1 MMLNVKERKALPFI
15 FRSIA
20 LVIALAAVTVA
31 ILSCSAEDVP
41 MTEPLTNGT
50 ASDSSLQQPAS
61 PPGPGAGSV
70 TETTPSPQPPPEITH
85 EPAPEQLPE
94 ETQTT
99 DDAPITEPARQ
110 AEELTGMLTI
120 TISDGKRAGVLL
132 DRDYT
137 TKYSL
142 SGDAT
147 IGISSPEDI
156 YALYVIWDLPP
167 GEWELTGDCAQT
179 CGFDGFIHE
188 YIQLSAPSSELTM
201 NIPPDGARLCDIY
214 AFTEGVPPDWVQ
226 IWSPPLYE
234 ADLLVLPTHADDEHL
249 YFVGILPY
257 YAGELGYS
265 VQVAYMTN
273 HWNQPPRPHE
283 LLNGLWVVGIRNY
296 PVISSFRDRYADSL
310 SQAKSIFGWAAVVD
324 FQVELLRRFKPF
336 VVVGH
341 DVNGE
346 YGHGAHMLNA
356 AAIMTAVDCA
366 ADRTYHLDSYEKYGI
381 WDTPKLYLHLYR
393 ENAITMDWSI
403 PLENFGGA
411 TAYEMAVAGYACH
424 LSQHNWSFRVPETGS
439 VGHKFGLVR
448 SLVGDDVIGG
458 DLFENIDFSRNTAND
473 NGILID

>member
-1 MMLNVKERKALPFI
+1 
-15 FRSIA
+15 
-20 LVIALAAVTVA
+20 
-31 ILSCSAEDVP
+31 
-41 MTEPLTNGT
+41 MTGW
-50 ASDSSLQQPAS
+50 
-61 PPGPGAGSV
+61 
-70 TETTPSPQPPPEITH
+70 
-85 EPAPEQLPE
+85 
-94 ETQTT
+94 
-99 DDAPITEPARQ
+99 
-110 AEELTGMLTI
+110 LTI

-137 TKYSL
+137 TKHAL
-142 SGDAT
+142 SGGAT

-167 GEWELTGDCAQT
+167 GEWELTGDYRQT
-179 CGFDGFIHE
+179 CGHDGFIHE
-188 YIQLSAPSSELTM
+188 YIQLTEPSSELTM
-201 NIPPDGARLCDIY
+201 NIPPEGARICDIY

-234 ADLLVLPTHADDEHL
+234 ADILVLPTHADDEHL

-283 LLNGLWVVGIRNY
+283 LLNGLWTVGVCNY
-296 PVISSFRDRYADSL
+296 PVISGFRDRYADSL
-310 SQAKSIFGWAAVVD
+310 SQAKSIFGWDAVVD

-356 AAIMTAVDCA
+356 ASIMTAVDCA
-366 ADRTYHLDSYEKYGI
+366 ADRTYHRDSYDRYGI

-424 LSQHNWSFRVPETGS
+424 ISQHNWSFRVPETGPI
-439 VGHKFGLVR
+439 GHRFGLVR
-448 SLVGDDVIGG
+448 SLAGDDIIGG
-458 DLFENIDFSRNTAND
+458 DLFENIDFSRNTANGS
-473 NGILID
+473 GILVD